1 MIEAEGTRQGT
12 SEEAMMAWC

>member
-12 SEEAMMAWC
+12 SEEDMMAWY